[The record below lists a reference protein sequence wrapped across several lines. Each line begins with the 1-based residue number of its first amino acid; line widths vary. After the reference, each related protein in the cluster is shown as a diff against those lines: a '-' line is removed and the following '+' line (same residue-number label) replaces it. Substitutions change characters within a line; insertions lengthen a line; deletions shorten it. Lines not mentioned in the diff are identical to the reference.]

1 VNGISQSA
9 ATLFSVVALRRAAQW
24 VSLALCV
31 GATAAVAA
39 IPSAEKIADAV
50 AETNRLAGR
59 SIPVL
64 LELTLSI
71 GGRERVATGVLA
83 SHPTGLARLE
93 LSSSQGFIERHL
105 LQGNAYTASR
115 DGELVDKPYP
125 FLAPLFF
132 LQAGSGAALRAA
144 LASYGVASGQ
154 VVLGRLGDRDC
165 YVFGGRMPRGA
176 DGEER
181 MLPSLWVDVETYEIA
196 QIDRPDGARFRFG
209 PSTRFDS
216 IQAPAWIAVETPGQP
231 AARLDVV
238 RVAPANAPAAAFG
251 IQWLSAPAN
260 P

>member
-1 VNGISQSA
+1 VSGISPSG
-9 ATLFSVVALRRAAQW
+9 ATLISAVELRRIALRA
-24 VSLALCV
+24 SLALCV
-31 GATAAVAA
+31 AATVAVAA

-50 AETNRLAGR
+50 AETNRLSGR

-71 GGRERVATGVLA
+71 GGRERAATGVLA

-93 LSSSQGFIERHL
+93 LSSRHGFVERHL
-105 LQGNAYTASR
+105 LQGNSYTASR
-115 DGELVDKPYP
+115 DGELLDRPYP

-132 LQAGSGAALRAA
+132 LQASSGAALRAA

-154 VVLGRLGDRDC
+154 AVLGRLGDRDC

-181 MLPSLWVDVETYEIA
+181 MLPSLWVDMETYEVV
-196 QIDRPDGARFRFG
+196 QIDRPDGVRFRFG

-216 IQAPAWIAVETPGQP
+216 IQAPQWIAVEAPGQP

>member
-1 VNGISQSA
+1 VSGND
-9 ATLFSVVALRRAAQW
+9 LRRAALRAC
-24 VSLALCV
+24 VALCV
-31 GATAAVAA
+31 GAAVAA
-39 IPSAEKIADAV
+39 AATPSPEKIADAV
-50 AETNRLAGR
+50 AETNRLSGR

-71 GGRERVATGVLA
+71 GGRERAATVVLA

-93 LSSSQGFIERHL
+93 LSSSQGFVERHL
-105 LQGNAYTASR
+105 LQGNSYTASR
-115 DGELVDKPYP
+115 DGELLNRPYP

-144 LASYGVASGQ
+144 LVSYGVASGQ
-154 VVLGRLGDRDC
+154 AVLGRLGDRDC

-181 MLPSLWVDVETYEIA
+181 MLPSLWVDMETYEVV
-196 QIDRPDGARFRFG
+196 QIDRPDGVRFRFG
-209 PSTRFDS
+209 PSTRFES
-216 IQAPAWIAVETPGQP
+216 IQAPQWIAVEAPGQP
-231 AARLDVV
+231 AARLEVV

>member
-1 VNGISQSA
+1 V
-9 ATLFSVVALRRAAQW
+9 
-24 VSLALCV
+24 ALCV
-31 GATAAVAA
+31 AATVAFAA
-39 IPSAEKIADAV
+39 IPSPEKIADAV
-50 AETNRLAGR
+50 TETNRLSGR

-93 LSSSQGFIERHL
+93 LSSRHGFVERHL
-105 LQGNAYTASR
+105 LQGNSYTASR
-115 DGELVDKPYP
+115 DGELLDEPYP

-154 VVLGRLGDRDC
+154 VVLGRIGNRDC
-165 YVFGGRMPRGA
+165 YVFGGRMPRGPA
-176 DGEER
+176 GEER
-181 MLPSLWVDVETYEIA
+181 MLPSLWVDLESYEVV
-196 QIDRPDGARFRFG
+196 QFDRPDGVRFRFG

-216 IQAPAWIAVETPGQP
+216 IQAPQWIEVETPDQP

-251 IQWLSAPAN
+251 VEWLSAPAN